1 MLQNSFPGAVS
12 ETAEPHMES
21 PHPAGVECMWL
32 ICHGPCI
39 KDVSHPFKLYKVTK
53 FFCLRAVLHVQEI
66 SVCAKPNSSKILPYN
81 CTKETSLFLFCAS
94 VRATPL
100 QIIPSAAALL
110 TKTKCKARRMEEV
123 QGQTPG
129 TERGDI
135 CDWQECKWADEEGDW
150 KLRQGLGSVFF
161 LQ

>member
-1 MLQNSFPGAVS
+1 MSRRFLCVQNLTLARYYLSN
-12 ETAEPHMES
+12 
-21 PHPAGVECMWL
+21 
-32 ICHGPCI
+32 
-39 KDVSHPFKLYKVTK
+39 Y
-53 FFCLRAVLHVQEI
+53 
-66 SVCAKPNSSKILPYN
+66 
-81 CTKETSLFLFCAS
+81 TKETSLFLFCAS

-135 CDWQECKWADEEGDW
+135 CD
-150 KLRQGLGSVFF
+150 
-161 LQ
+161 